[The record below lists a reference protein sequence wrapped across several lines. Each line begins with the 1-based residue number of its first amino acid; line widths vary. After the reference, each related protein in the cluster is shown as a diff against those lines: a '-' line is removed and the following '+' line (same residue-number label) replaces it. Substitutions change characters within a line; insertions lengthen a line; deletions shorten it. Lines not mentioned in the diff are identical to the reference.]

1 MWLPKD
7 ERKLLS
13 YYYRQIN
20 TVETDQRFEIR
31 DLIKALGKKEQPGQP
46 ETKREIILDTY
57 NTLENVNNL
66 LSQRGLITWENL
78 NPDSISAAYSF
89 DHPTSQELFE
99 NTKVNLCI
107 TLTIKG
113 YDLGRKYSSWWIR
126 SGLWFAEYRHHW
138 IWVIGG
144 FVGGIIATLLV
155 QWLSKVIM

>member
-1 MWLPKD
+1 MWLSRN

-31 DLIKALGKKEQPGQP
+31 NLIKALGKKEQSGPSK
-46 ETKREIILDTY
+46 TKREIILDTY

-78 NPDSISAAYSF
+78 NADNISAAYSF

-113 YDLGRKYSSWWIR
+113 YDLGRKYSFKLHTFLLLCNEYKVWIII
-126 SGLWFAEYRHHW
+126 GL
-138 IWVIGG
+138 IIS
-144 FVGGIIATLLV
+144 FVGVLIAIL
-155 QWLSKVIM
+155 KD

>member
-31 DLIKALGKKEQPGQP
+31 DLIKALGKKEQSGPP
-46 ETKREIILDTY
+46 KTKREIILNTY

-113 YDLGRKYSSWWIR
+113 YDLGRKYDSWLIWT
-126 SGLWFAEYRHHW
+126 GLWFAEYKHHW
-138 IWVIGG
+138 IWVIVA
-144 FVGGIIATLLV
+144 FVGGIIATVLA
-155 QWLSKVIM
+155 QCFSKVFT